1 MPNIKSAKK
10 RVVVTE
16 KKNSQNKMIRSAVK
30 TAIKKFNAA
39 LAAGDAEAAEKL
51 LPETV
56 SVIDSAASKGIL
68 HKNNAANKKSALAKN
83 LNALKAAPKAA
94 PAVEVEEVKVEAVAA
109 EAPVARVGLIYDFPA
124 AVGGAVVDK
133 EHPAVGG
140 REAAPGQPGQAAAQG
155 VYSNR
160 QHLFLIVAGHYYK
173 ISFHFY
179 LRGGIS
185 YLHYDTNAR
194 GNQYRPPI
202 TALFTKI

>member
-94 PAVEVEEVKVEAVAA
+94 PAVEVEEVKVEAVAT
-109 EAPVARVGLIYDFPA
+109 EAPVAEEKPKKTRA
-124 AVGGAVVDK
+124 KKAEKA
-133 EHPAVGG
+133 E
-140 REAAPGQPGQAAAQG
+140 
-155 VYSNR
+155 
-160 QHLFLIVAGHYYK
+160 
-173 ISFHFY
+173 
-179 LRGGIS
+179 
-185 YLHYDTNAR
+185 
-194 GNQYRPPI
+194 
-202 TALFTKI
+202 

>member
-68 HKNNAANKKSALAKN
+68 HKNNAANKKSALARN

-109 EAPVARVGLIYDFPA
+109 EAPVAEEKPKKTRA
-124 AVGGAVVDK
+124 KKAEKA
-133 EHPAVGG
+133 E
-140 REAAPGQPGQAAAQG
+140 
-155 VYSNR
+155 
-160 QHLFLIVAGHYYK
+160 
-173 ISFHFY
+173 
-179 LRGGIS
+179 
-185 YLHYDTNAR
+185 
-194 GNQYRPPI
+194 
-202 TALFTKI
+202 

>member
-16 KKNSQNKMIRSAVK
+16 KKNSQNKMIKTSVK

-83 LNALKAAPKAA
+83 LNALKANPKAA
-94 PAVEVEEVKVEAVAA
+94 VQEEVKAEETKEAETAAPVA
-109 EAPVARVGLIYDFPA
+109 EAPV
-124 AVGGAVVDK
+124 
-133 EHPAVGG
+133 
-140 REAAPGQPGQAAAQG
+140 EAKPKKTRAKKTEKAE
-155 VYSNR
+155 
-160 QHLFLIVAGHYYK
+160 
-173 ISFHFY
+173 
-179 LRGGIS
+179 
-185 YLHYDTNAR
+185 
-194 GNQYRPPI
+194 
-202 TALFTKI
+202 

>member
-16 KKNSQNKMIRSAVK
+16 KKNSQNKMIKTSVK

-83 LNALKAAPKAA
+83 LNALKANPKAA
-94 PAVEVEEVKVEAVAA
+94 VQEEVKAEESKEAETAAPVA
-109 EAPVARVGLIYDFPA
+109 EAPV
-124 AVGGAVVDK
+124 
-133 EHPAVGG
+133 
-140 REAAPGQPGQAAAQG
+140 EAKPKKTRAKKTEKAE
-155 VYSNR
+155 
-160 QHLFLIVAGHYYK
+160 
-173 ISFHFY
+173 
-179 LRGGIS
+179 
-185 YLHYDTNAR
+185 
-194 GNQYRPPI
+194 
-202 TALFTKI
+202 